1 MTLTAIEDTPLTVTL
16 ADFGYADVDNDITG
30 VKITTLRLGSE
41 VRWCGC
47 Y

>member
-1 MTLTAIEDTPLTVTL
+1 MTLTAIEDTPLTAL
-16 ADFGYADVDNDITG
+16 ADFGYADEDNDITG
-30 VKITTLRLGSE
+30 AVTTLESAGDQ